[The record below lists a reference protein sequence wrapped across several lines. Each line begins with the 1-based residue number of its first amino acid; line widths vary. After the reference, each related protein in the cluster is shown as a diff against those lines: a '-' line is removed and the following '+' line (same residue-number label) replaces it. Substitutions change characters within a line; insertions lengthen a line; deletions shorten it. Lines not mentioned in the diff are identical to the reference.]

1 MNPVLPTI
9 TVFMTD
15 EEAKRYVAFQKY
27 YLLVGL
33 LESIKA
39 LDVKSGSIEIHF
51 DHLGQIK
58 SLEKHESYHI

>member
-1 MNPVLPTI
+1 MTPTI

-33 LESIKA
+33 LDSIKT
-39 LDVKSGSIEIHF
+39 LDVKGGSVEIHF
-51 DHLGQIK
+51 DHAGQIK
-58 SLEKHESYHI
+58 SLEKHELYHL